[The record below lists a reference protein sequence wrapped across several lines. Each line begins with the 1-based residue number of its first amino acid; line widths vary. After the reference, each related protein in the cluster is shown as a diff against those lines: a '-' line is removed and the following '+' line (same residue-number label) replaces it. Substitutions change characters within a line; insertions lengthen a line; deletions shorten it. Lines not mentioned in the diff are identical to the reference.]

1 MFYNPSMDDAISRLR
16 FLSTQM
22 SFEPDAEHLPTAGPS
37 SDPLAACK
45 VDTIFVHPAVLPNG
59 QRIKLLKTLLT
70 SACERD
76 CYYCPFRAGRDFRR
90 ATFKPEEF
98 ARLFVQLVDKRAAE
112 GIFLSSGIA
121 GGGVRTED
129 KLLDTADIL
138 RNKLGFQGYIHLKI
152 MPGCE
157 HAQV

>member
-45 VDTIFVHPAVLPNG
+45 VDTIFVHPAILPNG
-59 QRIKLLKTLLT
+59 QRIKLLKTLLS

-76 CYYCPFRAGRDFRR
+76 CYYCPFRAGRDMRR
-90 ATFKPEEF
+90 ATFHPEEF
-98 ARLFVQLVDKRAAE
+98 ARLFMNLAQKGIAE
-112 GIFLSSGIA
+112 GVFLSSGMI
-121 GGGVRTED
+121 GGGVHTED
-129 KLLDTADIL
+129 QLLDTADIL
-138 RNKLGFQGYIHLKI
+138 RHKLGYKGYLH
-152 MPGCE
+152 
-157 HAQV
+157 